1 LQLQNAANTYE
12 YPIKSDDGEG
22 VGIMDPDREF
32 PGGERGGET
41 YSEYISGA
49 AG

>member
-1 LQLQNAANTYE
+1 
-12 YPIKSDDGEG
+12 
-22 VGIMDPDREF
+22 MDPDREF